1 MQSAGEVTTRLL
13 AGSVIGRSPVL
24 SSRAKN
30 WLKLSH
36 PLGALGRPPTS
47 DSPTVN
53 WGEFAVN
60 ESRMS
65 WLKDSEVSR
74 KAPHSRA

>member
-1 MQSAGEVTTRLL
+1 MAGL
-13 AGSVIGRSPVL
+13 VIGRSPGL

-47 DSPTVN
+47 DSSTVN
-53 WGEFAVN
+53 SGEFVVN

-65 WLKDSEVSR
+65 WLKDSGVSR

>member
-1 MQSAGEVTTRLL
+1 VTIRLL
-13 AGSVIGRSPVL
+13 VGSVIGRSPGL
-24 SSRAKN
+24 SCRAKN

-36 PLGALGRPPTS
+36 PLGALGRPSTS

-53 WGEFAVN
+53 SGEFVVK

-65 WLKDSEVSR
+65 WLKDSGVSR
-74 KAPHSRA
+74 KAPHWRA